1 MDSKGY
7 VTLKS
12 GLSKA
17 LKEHKVEDGGM
28 VPDLSNFLNE
38 GELEELLTY
47 TDETANKLTAAESQI
62 KTLQSDLRF
71 SNKNAS
77 EWEDAYRKFKRIH
90 PISIVALGLIQL
102 WVCFLAGA
110 TLEWKLAYLRQ
121 WHFCMVTSVISA
133 IFAFALIVWAGSHE
147 IDRWY
152 R

>member
-12 GLSKA
+12 GFSKA
-17 LKEHKVEDGGM
+17 LKEHKVEDGEEI
-28 VPDLSNFLNE
+28 PDLSTFLNE
-38 GELEELLTY
+38 GELEELLAY
-47 TDETANKLTAAESQI
+47 TDAAESQI
-62 KTLQSDLRF
+62 KTLQSDLKF

-77 EWEDAYRKFKRIH
+77 EWEEAYRKFKRIH
-90 PISIVALGLIQL
+90 PISIVTLGLIQL

-121 WHFCMVTSVISA
+121 WHFCIVTSAISA

-147 IDRWY
+147 TDRWY

>member
-7 VTLKS
+7 ITLKN

-17 LKEHKVEDGGM
+17 LKEHKVEDGEET
-28 VPDLSNFLNE
+28 PDLSTFLNE
-38 GELEELLTY
+38 GELEELLSY

-62 KTLQSDLRF
+62 KTLQSDLKF

-77 EWEDAYRKFKRIH
+77 EWEEVYRKFKRIH

-102 WVCFLAGA
+102 WICFLAGA

-133 IFAFALIVWAGSHE
+133 IFAFALIVWAGSH
-147 IDRWY
+147 DTNRWY

>member
-7 VTLKS
+7 ITLKN

-17 LKEHKVEDGGM
+17 LKEHKVEDGEET
-28 VPDLSNFLNE
+28 PDLSNFLNE
-38 GELEELLTY
+38 GELEELLAY
-47 TDETANKLTAAESQI
+47 TDAAESQI
-62 KTLQSDLRF
+62 KTLQSDLKF

-77 EWEDAYRKFKRIH
+77 EWEEAYRKFKRIH
-90 PISIVALGLIQL
+90 PISIVTLGLIQL
-102 WVCFLAGA
+102 WVCFLVGA

-121 WHFCMVTSVISA
+121 WHFCIVTSAISA

-147 IDRWY
+147 TDRWY